1 MASITVTS
9 THGDTRTI
17 PAATGLSV
25 MEVIRKAGFD
35 DLQAQCGGS
44 CSCATCHVVVH
55 PDDFARVGPPGEDEG
70 DLLDSS
76 DRRTPTSR
84 LSCQIPFAPV
94 LDGLRVT
101 IAEEG

>member
-25 MEVIRKAGFD
+25 MEIIRKAGFD

-44 CSCATCHVVVH
+44 CSCATCHVIVD
-55 PDDFARVGPPGEDEG
+55 PDDFARVGPPGEDEN

-84 LSCQIPFAPV
+84 LSCQIPFAPA
-94 LDGLRVT
+94 LDGLRMT